1 MLTCDEVHSYTFISS
16 NTQSHFPS
24 DIPITFLMKAH
35 AQVKNM
41 QMRGAPGR
49 PSLAINV
56 SENTK
61 FQVPKTEILP

>member
-1 MLTCDEVHSYTFISS
+1 MLTCDEAHSYTFLSS
-16 NTQSHFPS
+16 DTQSHFPS

-41 QMRGAPGR
+41 QMRGALGR

>member
-1 MLTCDEVHSYTFISS
+1 
-16 NTQSHFPS
+16 
-24 DIPITFLMKAH
+24 MKAQ

-61 FQVPKTEILP
+61 VQVPKTETLP